1 MVATFVV
8 AAMVLLRCGFL
19 PSHPVPRA
27 AARYPRPPRAV
38 VSTCAVSKDKVVI
51 ELSEDEAL
59 VLDSWLSRFNSQE
72 LEDGHVRIELEDQAE
87 QRVLWDIECM
97 LERQLAAPLAAD
109 YLDQLAAAR
118 ATVRDE
124 DPVAEW

>member
-1 MVATFVV
+1 M
-8 AAMVLLRCGFL
+8 
-19 PSHPVPRA
+19 
-27 AARYPRPPRAV
+27 
-38 VSTCAVSKDKVVI
+38 VI

-72 LEDGHVRIELEDQAE
+72 LENGDVRIFEDQAE

-118 ATVRDE
+118 AAVRDE